1 MKKSLLS
8 SLAAFAA
15 AACVLSS
22 CGQNSGSNSTND
34 NVKGDSSNTG
44 AKKFTV
50 GFDAEFPPYGF
61 KDDNGEYVGF
71 DLSLA
76 EEVCK
81 RNGWELVKQPIDW
94 DSKDMELR
102 SGAIDCIWNGF
113 TINGREND
121 YTWSTAYID
130 NSQVVVVKSD
140 SGINSLSDLSGKVV
154 VVQTD
159 SSALHA
165 LEGDDASEENKQ
177 LASTFTELQQVGDYN
192 TAFLNLSS
200 GAGDAICMDI
210 GVASYEIS
218 ARNGEFK
225 MLDEHISSEKYGV
238 GFLKGNTELR
248 DTVQATLSEMAK
260 DGTLDKIADEW
271 SDKGI
276 DKTSLC
282 FDPNEKP
289 VDTGVEAAE

>member
-1 MKKSLLS
+1 M
-8 SLAAFAA
+8 
-15 AACVLSS
+15 
-22 CGQNSGSNSTND
+22 
-34 NVKGDSSNTG
+34 
-44 AKKFTV
+44 
-50 GFDAEFPPYGF
+50 
-61 KDDNGEYVGF
+61 
-71 DLSLA
+71 
-76 EEVCK
+76 
-81 RNGWELVKQPIDW
+81 
-94 DSKDMELR
+94 
-102 SGAIDCIWNGF
+102 
-113 TINGREND
+113 
-121 YTWSTAYID
+121 
-130 NSQVVVVKSD
+130 VVVKSD

-289 VDTGVEAAE
+289 VDTGAEAAE